1 MRLIKNL
8 YFIVSMIVLM
18 IIRPFAPGEWFGSIV
33 VAGLFVTWLDT
44 IHKILKLNLE
54 LSLEKEKERYAIAL
68 IIMTVIGLIMLIF
81 IIVNLIVHINWL
93 NSPVVL
99 DEITLLALL
108 LCLSQEMLVNLITY
122 FIKNN
127 FEDE

>member
-1 MRLIKNL
+1 MHVIKDL
-8 YFIVSMIVLM
+8 YIIISMLVLM
-18 IIRPFAPGEWFGSIV
+18 IIRPFAPGEWFGSII

-44 IHKILKLNLE
+44 IHKIWKSNLE

-68 IIMTVIGLIMLIF
+68 IIMTGIGLIMLIF
-81 IIVNLIVHINWL
+81 IIVNLIVHIEWL

-108 LCLSQEMLVNLITY
+108 LCLSQEVFVNLITY
-122 FIKNN
+122 LIKNN